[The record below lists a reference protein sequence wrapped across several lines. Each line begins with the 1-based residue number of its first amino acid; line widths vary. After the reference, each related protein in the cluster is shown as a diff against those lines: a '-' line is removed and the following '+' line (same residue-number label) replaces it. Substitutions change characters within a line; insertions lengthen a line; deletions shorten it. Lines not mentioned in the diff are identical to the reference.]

1 MVSWQDKSLPYSQDV
16 YSGLLR
22 QTGLFLRLQLL
33 SQHFIK
39 SIVGAKDYKRGPK

>member
-1 MVSWQDKSLPYSQDV
+1 MVSWHDTSLPYSQDV

-22 QTGLFLRLQLL
+22 QTGLVLRLKLL

-39 SIVGAKDYKRGPK
+39 SIVGAKDYKRGSK